1 MFCSF
6 EPPPL
11 KVNPLL
17 ALFRC
22 PTMRYILSEKIYL
35 PPANSRNFLAG
46 NVSGFFL
53 DQTIALPLGGG
64 PQPFS
69 IRSLIPFFEPISF
82 VTFVTLLSGS
92 SRNSLTTSLSA
103 GRPRFLFVVSRS
115 LLAIF
120 PSMYVTYLCH
130 RRMQLVTPEIK
141 KYLTMKHWFYSCTLF
156 SSEEN
161 HLVLP

>member
-1 MFCSF
+1 M
-6 EPPPL
+6 
-11 KVNPLL
+11 
-17 ALFRC
+17 
-22 PTMRYILSEKIYL
+22 
-35 PPANSRNFLAG
+35 
-46 NVSGFFL
+46 

-64 PQPFS
+64 PHPFS
-69 IRSLIPFFEPISF
+69 IRSLIPFLEPISF

-130 RRMQLVTPEIK
+130 RLFMRIGYLCQLVTPEIK
-141 KYLTMKHWFYSCTLF
+141 KIFNN
-156 SSEEN
+156 EA
-161 HLVLP
+161 LVLFLYSLLFRRKSSGLAVNFHCRSNQVQSYHTVQKNPLKIFMNACNFSLSPPP